1 MRTVIVSKP
10 LPLSAPATT
19 ALVKVSFGRTLRH
32 PRSWYAAI
40 WAFCSSH
47 ISDAMTPWL
56 RAGLSAVHASRTAKN
71 NRWTCARNTFSSKAG
86 SCAWTAATPESLPST
101 PSLSMLGAHDPGIT
115 CPYHRR
121 LGRCSGPS
129 ADARSSWLAAAS
141 PSASQSVRCL
151 SRSTSPI
158 VSATGFTLSACGASG
173 ISVPR
178 LRGRAGGALA
188 RAEELRDLSGAVIA
202 YQQATIGRLGDS
214 QRMREPGCEIGDL
227 PVLARI
233 RPREHDAHDPPAG
246 GTANVGAPL
255 RDEGVIGIIRAKL
268 GAVVKGDAICG
279 RVRRENG
286 DRRSDAGAVAMET
299 AIGKSRPATGPS
311 RIFAVR
317 HSQQMVRRLRAEIV
331 LAVDGDVGIAG
342 RAAKRETVGIA
353 GAPDNHTGVAPVS
366 VKAQHACASRVGLVT
381 DVAGA
386 PDPQEEV
393 AVRHWQNPV
402 VLMPAD
408 RKPADHRAAARQ
420 RAVAQ

>member
-19 ALVKVSFGRTLRH
+19 ALVNVSFGRTLRH

-40 WAFCSSH
+40 WAFCSSQ

-86 SCAWTAATPESLPST
+86 SCAWTAAMPESLPST

-121 LGRCSGPS
+121 LGRCSGLS

-141 PSASQSVRCL
+141 PSASQSVRSL
-151 SRSTSPI
+151 SRSTSLI
-158 VSATGFTLSACGASG
+158 VSATDFTRSACGGKWRVGAS
-173 ISVPR
+173 
-178 LRGRAGGALA
+178 A

-202 YQQATIGRLGDS
+202 HQQATIGRLGDS

-227 PVLARI
+227 PVLARS

-255 RDEGVIGIIRAKL
+255 RDEDVIGIIRAKL
-268 GAVVKGDAICG
+268 GAVVKGDAIRG
-279 RVRRENG
+279 RVRREYG

-353 GAPDNHTGVAPVS
+353 GAPDNHTGVAPVG
-366 VKAQHACASRVGLVT
+366 VKAQHARASRVGLVA
-381 DVAGA
+381 DVAGGA
-386 PDPQEEV
+386 DPQEEV
-393 AVRHWQNPV
+393 AVGHWQNPV

-408 RKPADHRAAARQ
+408 RQPADHRAAAGQ
-420 RAVAQ
+420 RAVAQVISAGAAAD